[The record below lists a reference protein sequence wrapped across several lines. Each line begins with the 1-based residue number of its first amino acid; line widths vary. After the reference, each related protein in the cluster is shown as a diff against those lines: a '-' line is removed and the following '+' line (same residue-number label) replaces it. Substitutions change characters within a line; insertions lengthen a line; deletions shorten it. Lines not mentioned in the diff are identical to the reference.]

1 MKHKNNSRRFWGRH
15 RKLQRICVC
24 IVIVALI
31 IVAAAFGVYILKNRK
46 SKFLI
51 LSADKQSLGVIES
64 DPDSIPEFA
73 GKDYVVLCDNQ
84 PNFNSYDIENINGEY
99 YSELD
104 YFGRCGKA
112 IAKIDRAM
120 MPTNDRESIG
130 MIKPSGWHTVKYP
143 DLIEDLYLYNRCHLI
158 AYGLTGQNAN
168 EKNLI
173 TGTRHM
179 NIYGM
184 LPFETEIMRYLDESD
199 NHVLYRVIPY
209 FKGVELVARG
219 VELEAYSIEDKG
231 KGICFHVFVYNY
243 QPGIEID
250 YLTGESIEIKP

>member
-1 MKHKNNSRRFWGRH
+1 MCVVIFALVLVVVAVAMYIRKDRR
-15 RKLQRICVC
+15 
-24 IVIVALI
+24 
-31 IVAAAFGVYILKNRK
+31 

-51 LSADKQSLGVIES
+51 ISDEKQSLSVVES
-64 DPDSIPEFA
+64 DSDSIPEFD
-73 GKDYVVLCDNQ
+73 GKDYVVLCDNR
-84 PNFNSYDIENINGEY
+84 PNFNSYDIENTNGEY

-104 YFGRCGKA
+104 YFGRCGTA
-112 IAKIDRAM
+112 IANIDRTM
-120 MPTNDRESIG
+120 MPTVDRESIG

-173 TGTRHM
+173 TGTRYM

-184 LPFETEIMRYLDESD
+184 LPFETEIMRYLDGSD
-199 NHVLYRVIPY
+199 NHVLYRVTPY

-231 KGICFHVFVYNY
+231 TGICFHVFVYNY

-250 YLTGESIEIKP
+250 YLTGVSKVSE

>member
-1 MKHKNNSRRFWGRH
+1 
-15 RKLQRICVC
+15 
-24 IVIVALI
+24 VIVALI

-184 LPFETEIMRYLDESD
+184 LPFETEIMRYLDGSD
-199 NHVLYRVIPY
+199 NHVLYRVTPY

-231 KGICFHVFVYNY
+231 TGICFHVFVYNY
-243 QPGIEID
+243 QPGIDID
-250 YLTGESIEIKP
+250 YLTGVSKVSE